1 MLAVCKQQG
10 VTLLELMIG
19 IAIVSILLAVGMPMF
34 GTWSQN
40 MQVRTAGDSIQN
52 GLQIARNEAVRR
64 NTNVRFDLTDASGK
78 VAWTV
83 CVVAGGAC
91 GEVVQQRGASEGG
104 SNARVGTST
113 VAPPSPVPT
122 TQYATALTAG
132 AGISSDGQTGVT
144 FNGLGAIPVANIGT
158 DLTRID
164 IINAASAAARRLVVI
179 IGTGGLIRMC
189 DPALALA
196 SNPQGCS

>member
-1 MLAVCKQQG
+1 
-10 VTLLELMIG
+10 MIG

-34 GTWSQN
+34 GAWAQN
-40 MQVRTAGDSIQN
+40 TQVRTAAESIQD

-64 NTNVRFDLTDASGK
+64 NANVRFNLTDASGK
-78 VAWTV
+78 IAWTV
-83 CVVAGGAC
+83 CVVVSDDC
-91 GEVVQQRGASEGG
+91 GEVIQQRVAVEGG
-104 SNARVGTST
+104 GNARVGVST
-113 VAPPSPVPT
+113 VAPSSPVSP

-132 AGISSDGQTGVT
+132 AGLSGDGKTGVT
-144 FNGLGAIPVANIGT
+144 FNGIGAIPVSNIGT

-164 IINAASAAARRLVVI
+164 IINAAVADARRLVVI

-196 SNPQGCS
+196 NNPQGCA